1 MLTVLKA
8 GLQTTIQAGPR
19 HGYRHFGVPSSGPAD
34 AVSMAL
40 ANRLVSQPVDHP
52 VIETTLTWASFRFRC
67 DMQIAITGAMADIT
81 LGGRHIGLHKTHFA
95 EMDEEL
101 VIGPAK
107 AGCRNYLALSASLE
121 TNEFL
126 GSGSTYLPGRFGGR
140 DGSALAEGDR
150 LAAHDLRE
158 VEDLETPLELKPFF
172 NDRVMLQVAAG
183 PDFNR
188 LSSASRKALF
198 EAEFTASQRA
208 SRMGVEL
215 TGNTLAIESDFQKE
229 SAAVFPG
236 SVQCPPEGNPYV
248 LLADAQTTGGYPHI
262 LQVIRSDRFQLGQI
276 RPGSKIRFVQRSP
289 EEAAERYRARWTAY
303 SDWLEQ
309 PFI

>member
-19 HGYRHFGVPSSGPAD
+19 HGFRHFGVPASGPAD

-40 ANRLVSQPVDHP
+40 ANRLVGQAADHP
-52 VIETTLTWASFRFRC
+52 VIETTLTGASFRFRC
-67 DMQIAITGAMADIT
+67 DMQIAVTGALADVT
-81 LGGRHIGLHKTHFA
+81 LGGRHVELHKTHFV

-107 AGCRNYLALSASLE
+107 AGCRNYLALSATLSAD
-121 TNEFL
+121 EFL
-126 GSGSTYLPGRFGGR
+126 GSRSTYLPGKFGGR
-140 DGSALAEGDR
+140 DGLALADGDA
-150 LAAHDLRE
+150 LAAHDLKE
-158 VEDLETPLELKPFF
+158 VADEETPPELKPFF
-172 NDRVMLQVAAG
+172 NDRFMLQAFPG

-188 LSSASRKALF
+188 LDVASRKRLF
-198 EAEFTASQRA
+198 EDEFAASQRA

-215 TGNTLAIESDFQKE
+215 TGRKLHLDGEFQKE
-229 SAAVFPG
+229 SSAVFPG
-236 SVQCPPEGNPYV
+236 SIQLPPEGNPYV

-262 LQVIRSDRFQLGQI
+262 MQVIRSDRFQLGQI
-276 RPGSKIRFVQRSP
+276 RPGAKIRFVIRSP
-289 EEAAERYRARWTAY
+289 EEAAERFRSRWDAY
-303 SDWLEQ
+303 SDWLDQ